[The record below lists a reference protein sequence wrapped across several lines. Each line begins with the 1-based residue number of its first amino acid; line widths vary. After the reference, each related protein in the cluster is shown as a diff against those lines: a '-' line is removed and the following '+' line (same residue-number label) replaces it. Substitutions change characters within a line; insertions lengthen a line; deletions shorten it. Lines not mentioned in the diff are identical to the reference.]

1 MSTYTTQSAIEQRF
15 GVENVSTW
23 ATLASTDGSTE
34 RTARIA
40 TAVAVVSDEFDE
52 ILRCVPS
59 MEAKLPIST
68 VPDNVND
75 KMAIAAGLWLYSF
88 RATDDYAETPG
99 YLPWLKRDLLTWIDE
114 VRNGKRKLDVK

>member
-1 MSTYTTQSAIEQRF
+1 MSAYTTQSAIEQRF

-34 RTARIA
+34 RTARIT
-40 TAVAVVSDEFDE
+40 TAIAVVSDEFDE

-88 RATDDYAETPG
+88 RASDDYADTPG
-99 YLPWLKRDLLTWIDE
+99 YLPWLKRDLLTWIEE

>member
-1 MSTYTTQSAIEQRF
+1 MSTYTTQSSVEQRF
-15 GVENVSTW
+15 GVENISTW
-23 ATLASTDGSTE
+23 ATLASTDGSAE

-40 TAVAVVSDEFDE
+40 LAIAVVSDEFDE

-99 YLPWLKRDLLTWIDE
+99 YLPWLKRDLLTWIEE